1 MTLDLTYNPVSQTK
15 WQSPIYLLHIIKLI
29 YFDYITIYYIIY
41 NILPKTNGDTTSL
54 KEFELEISHI
64 L

>member
-1 MTLDLTYNPVSQTK
+1 MAITDR
-15 WQSPIYLLHIIKLI
+15 LHIIKFI

-41 NILPKTNGDTTSL
+41 NILPITNGDTTCL
-54 KEFELEISHI
+54 KEFDLKISHV